1 MDTLKIVEEISL
13 DLDELRKF
21 IYENPE
27 LGFEE
32 YKSSKAHMDLLKK
45 HGFEIECPYM
55 GCETSFKAVYHSKK
69 EGRTISYLSEYD
81 ALPGIGH
88 GCGHN
93 ILGAT
98 ATGAGIVLSKLIYDI
113 GGRVIVF
120 GTAAEEIGGTKI
132 EIANSHELDDVDV
145 AIEMHPASY
154 NALTPNSLAL
164 ATRRFEFFGKTSHA
178 ADAPEK
184 GINALD
190 AQIVLFSAINALRQ
204 ETKDGARIHGIIKD
218 GGKAANIIPDYTDSR
233 FYARSPEKKDLLEI
247 LEKLENCA
255 RGAALATGCQLKI
268 SEYEKGNDNTV
279 RNLAFNEVLKE
290 KMEKYLDEE
299 IKDEELNKGSTDAG
313 NISHETPTLHGY
325 FKIADEGVS
334 GHTVE
339 LRDATMTDYAFSQM
353 KKVIA
358 AIVEVGIEILQ
369 NDETYE
375 KIMKEFKESIKSGK
389 IIPHNE
395 LNKD

>member
-1 MDTLKIVEEISL
+1 MEILKKVEEISEE
-13 DLDELRKF
+13 LDELRKF

-32 YKSSKAHMDLLKK
+32 YKSSKAHIDLLKK

-55 GCETSFKAVYHSKK
+55 GCETSFKAVYDSKK
-69 EGRTISYLSEYD
+69 KGRTVSYLSEYD

-98 ATGAGIVLSKLIYDI
+98 ATGAGIVLSKLIGEI

-120 GTAAEEIGGTKI
+120 GTAAEEVGGTKI
-132 EIANSHELDDVDV
+132 EIANSDELKDVDV

-154 NALTPNSLAL
+154 NSLTPNSLAL
-164 ATRRFEFFGKTSHA
+164 STRRFEFFGKTSHA
-178 ADAPEK
+178 SDAPEK

-204 ETKDGARIHGIIKD
+204 ETKDGTRIHGIIKD

-255 RGAALATGCQLKI
+255 KGAALATGCEVKI

-279 RNLAFNEVLKE
+279 RNNAFNAVLKE
-290 KMEKYLDEE
+290 KLEKYLDEE
-299 IKDEELNKGSTDAG
+299 IKDIELNKGSTDAG
-313 NISHETPTLHGY
+313 NFSHEVPTIHGY
-325 FKIADEGVS
+325 FKIADESVN

-358 AIVEVGIEILQ
+358 AIVEVGITILTD
-369 NDETYE
+369 DEAFE
-375 KIMKEFKESIKSGK
+375 KIMEEFKENVKSGK
-389 IIPHNE
+389 IIPHSK

>member
-1 MDTLKIVEEISL
+1 MDILKRVEEISGE
-13 DLDELRKF
+13 LDELRKF

-32 YKSSKAHMDLLKK
+32 YKSSKAHIDLLKK

-55 GCETSFKAVYHSKK
+55 GCETSFKAVYDSKK
-69 EGRTISYLSEYD
+69 EGRTVSYLSEYD

-98 ATGAGIVLSKLIYDI
+98 ATGAGIVLSKLIDEI

-120 GTAAEEIGGTKI
+120 GTAAEEVGGTKI
-132 EIANSHELDDVDV
+132 EIANSDELKDVDV

-154 NALTPNSLAL
+154 NSLTPNSLAL
-164 ATRRFEFFGKTSHA
+164 STRRFEFFGKTSHA
-178 ADAPEK
+178 SDAPEK

-190 AQIVLFSAINALRQ
+190 AQIILFSAINALRQ
-204 ETKDGARIHGIIKD
+204 EIKDGTRIHGIIKD

-255 RGAALATGCQLKI
+255 KGAALATGCEVKI

-279 RNLAFNEVLKE
+279 RNNAFNSVLKE
-290 KMEKYLDEE
+290 KLEKYLNEE
-299 IKDEELNKGSTDAG
+299 IKDIELNKGSTDAG
-313 NISHETPTLHGY
+313 NFSHEVPTIHGY
-325 FKIADEGVS
+325 FKIADESVN

-339 LRDATMTDYAFSQM
+339 LREATMTDYAFSQM

-358 AIVEVGIEILQ
+358 AIVEVGITILTD
-369 NDETYE
+369 DEVFE
-375 KIMKEFKESIKSGK
+375 KIIKEFEENVKNGK
-389 IIPHNE
+389 IIPHRK
-395 LNKD
+395 LNKN

>member
-1 MDTLKIVEEISL
+1 MDILKRVEEISGE
-13 DLDELRKF
+13 LDELRKF

-32 YKSSKAHMDLLKK
+32 YKSSKAHIDLLKK

-55 GCETSFKAVYHSKK
+55 GCETSFKAVYDSKK
-69 EGRTISYLSEYD
+69 EGRTVSYLSEYD

-98 ATGAGIVLSKLIYDI
+98 ATGAGIVLSKLIDEI

-120 GTAAEEIGGTKI
+120 GTAAEEVGGTKI
-132 EIANSHELDDVDV
+132 EIANSDELKDVDV

-154 NALTPNSLAL
+154 NSLTPNSLAL
-164 ATRRFEFFGKTSHA
+164 STRRFEFFGKTSHA
-178 ADAPEK
+178 SDAPEK

-204 ETKDGARIHGIIKD
+204 ETKDGMRIHGIIKD

-255 RGAALATGCQLKI
+255 KGAALATGCEVKI

-279 RNLAFNEVLKE
+279 RNNAFNAVLKE
-290 KMEKYLDEE
+290 KLEKYLDEE
-299 IKDEELNKGSTDAG
+299 IKDIELNKGSTDAG
-313 NISHETPTLHGY
+313 NFSHEVPTIHGY
-325 FKIADEGVS
+325 FKIADESVN

-339 LRDATMTDYAFSQM
+339 LREATMTDYAFSQM

-358 AIVEVGIEILQ
+358 AIVEVGITILTD
-369 NDETYE
+369 DEVFE
-375 KIMKEFKESIKSGK
+375 KIIKEFEENVKNGK
-389 IIPHNE
+389 IILHRK

>member
-1 MDTLKIVEEISL
+1 MDILKKVEEISGE
-13 DLDELRKF
+13 LDELRKF

-55 GCETSFKAVYHSKK
+55 DCPTSFKAIYDSKK

-98 ATGAGIVLSKLIYDI
+98 ATGAGIVLSKFLDEI

-120 GTAAEEIGGTKI
+120 GTAAEEVGGTKI
-132 EIANSHELDDVDV
+132 EIANSNELADVDV

-154 NALTPNSLAL
+154 NSLTPNSLAL

-233 FYARSPEKKDLLEI
+233 FHARSPEKKDLLEI

-255 RGAALATGCQLKI
+255 KGAALATGCQVKI

-279 RNLAFNEVLKE
+279 RNLHFNEILRE
-290 KMEKYLDEE
+290 KMEKYFDEE
-299 IKDEELNKGSTDAG
+299 IKDVELNKGSTDAG
-313 NISHETPTLHGY
+313 NFSHEIPTLHGY

-339 LRDATMTDYAFSQM
+339 LRDATLTDYAFNQM
-353 KKVIA
+353 KKTIA
-358 AIVEVGIEILQ
+358 AIVEVGIEILE
-369 NDETYE
+369 NGEVYE
-375 KIMKEFKESIKSGK
+375 KIRKEFEESIKSGK
-389 IIPHNE
+389 IIPHNK

>member
-1 MDTLKIVEEISL
+1 MDIIKRVEEISGE
-13 DLDELRKF
+13 LDELRKF

-32 YKSSKAHMDLLKK
+32 YKSSKAHIDLLKK

-55 GCETSFKAVYHSKK
+55 GCETSFKAVYDSKK
-69 EGRTISYLSEYD
+69 EGRTVSYLSEYD

-98 ATGAGIVLSKLIYDI
+98 ATGAGIVLSKLIDEI

-120 GTAAEEIGGTKI
+120 GTAAEEVGGTKI
-132 EIANSHELDDVDV
+132 EIANSDELKDVDV
-145 AIEMHPASY
+145 AIEMHPGSY
-154 NALTPNSLAL
+154 NSLTPNSLAL
-164 ATRRFEFFGKTSHA
+164 STRRFEFFGKTSHA
-178 ADAPEK
+178 SDAPEK

-204 ETKDGARIHGIIKD
+204 ETKDGTRIHGIIKD

-255 RGAALATGCQLKI
+255 KGAALATGCEVKI

-279 RNLAFNEVLKE
+279 RNSAFNAVLKE
-290 KMEKYLDEE
+290 KLEKYLDEE
-299 IKDEELNKGSTDAG
+299 IKDIELNKGSTDAG
-313 NISHETPTLHGY
+313 NFSHEVPTIHGY
-325 FKIADEGVS
+325 FKIADESVN

-358 AIVEVGIEILQ
+358 AIVEVGITILTD
-369 NDETYE
+369 DEVFE
-375 KIMKEFKESIKSGK
+375 KIIKEFKKNVKNGK
-389 IIPHNE
+389 IIPHRK